1 MKRLLP
7 LLFLL
12 AACTSTPVATA
23 PSSTTTTTTTTEATV
38 VTTSPRIDTPRKL
51 PADPC
56 LMLTAA
62 DFDTPLAGPPAPH
75 PDLPRSCVF
84 QEGTGADSDLLVL
97 ASFAGAY
104 AKPADASEMLI
115 EGHSTSISFTVRPG
129 VMECGYL
136 VAVNATESYLIIVH
150 LPNANSSQV
159 SQIALGKAQKAF
171 KRLVTS

>member
-1 MKRLLP
+1 VKRLLP

-23 PSSTTTTTTTTEATV
+23 PITTTTTTTETTV

-62 DFDTPLAGPPAPH
+62 DFDSPLAGPPAPH
-75 PDLPRSCVF
+75 PDLPRSCAF

-104 AKPADASEMLI
+104 VKPADASEMLI
-115 EGHSTSISFTVRPG
+115 EGHSTAISFTVRPG

-136 VAVNATESYLIIVH
+136 VAVNAAESYLIIVN

-171 KRLVTS
+171 KRLVTA